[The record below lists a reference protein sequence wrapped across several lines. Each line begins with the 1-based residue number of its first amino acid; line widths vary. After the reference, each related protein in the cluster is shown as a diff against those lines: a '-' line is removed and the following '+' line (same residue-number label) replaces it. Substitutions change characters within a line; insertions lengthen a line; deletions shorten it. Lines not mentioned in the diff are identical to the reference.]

1 MAKASKPS
9 RSGASVKKPAPST
22 KPATTGLKLKPVEAP
37 KTSRIIAICNQKG
50 GCGKT
55 TSVINLAAG
64 LAGIGQRVLVID
76 LDSQCNATQGLGL
89 PLAEIEETISDVL
102 LDPKAHTMADV
113 IVETPYKN
121 LHVAPGSIELSEYES
136 RAATEIGR
144 ENRLKK
150 AIAQVK
156 EHYDYVLIDTPPS
169 LGLLSV
175 NALNAASEVQIA
187 MQSHPFALDG
197 LHLLLETIELVQ
209 QELNPELKITG
220 VVVTMFDPRTKI
232 SREIV
237 DEVCAI
243 PRLQGRV
250 HKTVVRQNVKLT
262 EASRLRKPVMYY
274 DAECTGTE
282 DYLQLSREIAAQA
295 HSQTTVKPKVPSKIQ
310 IKSQSKTS
318 TRSTRA

>member
-1 MAKASKPS
+1 MAKASKPK
-9 RSGASVKKPAPST
+9 RTGATAK
-22 KPATTGLKLKPVEAP
+22 KPATTPKMRSSALKLKALPAP

-55 TSVINLAAG
+55 TSVINIAAALAAM
-64 LAGIGQRVLVID
+64 GQRVLVVD

-89 PLAEIEETISDVL
+89 AIDEISETVFDVL
-102 LDPKAHTMADV
+102 LTPKSHTMADV
-113 IVETPYKN
+113 ILESPYER

-150 AIAQVK
+150 AIAQVSG
-156 EHYDYVLIDTPPS
+156 HYDYVLIDTPPS

-175 NALNAASEVQIA
+175 NALNAANEVQIA

-209 QELNPELKITG
+209 QELNPALKISG
-220 VVVTMFDPRTKI
+220 VIVTMYDPRTKI

-237 DEVCAI
+237 DEVKSIASLRGC
-243 PRLQGRV
+243 L
-250 HKTVVRQNVKLT
+250 HKTVIRQNVKLT

-274 DAECTGTE
+274 DESCTGTE
-282 DYLQLSREIAAQA
+282 DYLKLSTEISTSLSPAS
-295 HSQTTVKPKVPSKIQ
+295 SQKAKASSSKLSI
-310 IKSQSKTS
+310 
-318 TRSTRA
+318 RA

>member
-1 MAKASKPS
+1 MAKASKPK
-9 RSGASVKKPAPST
+9 RTGATAK
-22 KPATTGLKLKPVEAP
+22 KPATTPKMRSSALKLKALPAP

-55 TSVINLAAG
+55 TSVINIAAALAAM
-64 LAGIGQRVLVID
+64 GQRVLVVD

-89 PLAEIEETISDVL
+89 AIDEISETVFDVL
-102 LDPKAHTMADV
+102 LTPKSHTMADV
-113 IVETPYKN
+113 ILESPYER

-150 AIAQVK
+150 AIAQVSG
-156 EHYDYVLIDTPPS
+156 HYDYVLIDTPPS

-175 NALNAASEVQIA
+175 NALNAANEVQIA

-209 QELNPELKITG
+209 QELNPALKISG
-220 VVVTMFDPRTKI
+220 VIVTMYDPRTKI

-237 DEVCAI
+237 DEVKSIASLRGC
-243 PRLQGRV
+243 L
-250 HKTVVRQNVKLT
+250 HKTVIRQNVKLT

-274 DAECTGTE
+274 DESCTGTE
-282 DYLQLSREIAAQA
+282 DYLKLSTEISTSLSPAS
-295 HSQTTVKPKVPSKIQ
+295 SQKAKASSSKL
-310 IKSQSKTS
+310 
-318 TRSTRA
+318 STRA